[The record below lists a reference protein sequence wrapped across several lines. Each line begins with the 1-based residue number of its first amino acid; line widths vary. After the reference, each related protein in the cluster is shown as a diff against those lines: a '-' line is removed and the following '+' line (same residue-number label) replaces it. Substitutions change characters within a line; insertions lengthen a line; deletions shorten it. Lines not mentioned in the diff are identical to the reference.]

1 MSHKKAAGVTR
12 LGRDSAS
19 QRLGVKKG
27 DGQFAKSGNILIR
40 QRGTQY
46 YAGKNVMMGVDHT
59 LFAVAAGNVK
69 FSNKVMKKYDRRT
82 AKVKVVSVVPVV
94 KKAEKTKSVEKT
106 KATEKVKPPAKTK

>member
-27 DGQFAKSGNILIR
+27 DGQFAKSGNIIIR

-59 LFAVAAGNVK
+59 LFAIAPGKVK
-69 FSNKVMKKYDRRT
+69 FSSKVMKKFDRTTKR
-82 AKVKVVSVVPVV
+82 VKVVSIVPFIP
-94 KKAEKTKSVEKT
+94 VEK
-106 KATEKVKPPAKTK
+106 KPKVKPTATKK

>member
-27 DGQFAKSGNILIR
+27 DGQFAKSGNIIIR

-59 LFAVAAGNVK
+59 LFAVAAGKVK
-69 FSNKVMKKYDRRT
+69 FSNKVMKKFDGRT
-82 AKVKVVSVVPVV
+82 KKVKVVSVVPAV
-94 KKAEKTKSVEKT
+94 KAEKIKKVVEK
-106 KATEKVKPPAKTK
+106 AKTVEKKK

>member
-27 DGQFAKSGNILIR
+27 DGQFARSGNIIIR

-46 YAGKNVMMGVDHT
+46 YAGKNVKMGVDHT
-59 LFAVAAGNVK
+59 LFAIADGKVK
-69 FSNKVMKKYDRRT
+69 FTEKVMKKYDRRT
-82 AKVKVVSVVPVV
+82 AKVKVVNVVT
-94 KKAEKTKSVEKT
+94 AEKKVEKA
-106 KATEKVKPPAKTK
+106 KAVEKKIVEKK

>member
-46 YAGKNVMMGVDHT
+46 YAGKNVKMGVDHT
-59 LFAVAAGNVK
+59 LFAIANGLVK
-69 FSNKVMKKYDRRT
+69 FTNKTMKKFDNRT
-82 AKVKVVSVVPVV
+82 AKVKVVNVIPVPTKEAKP
-94 KKAEKTKSVEKT
+94 KKK
-106 KATEKVKPPAKTK
+106 

>member
-27 DGQFAKSGNILIR
+27 DGQFARSGNIIIR

-46 YAGKNVMMGVDHT
+46 YAGKNVKMGVDHT
-59 LFAVAAGNVK
+59 LFAIADGKVK
-69 FSNKVMKKYDRRT
+69 FTEKVMKKYNRRT
-82 AKVKVVSVVPVV
+82 AKVKVVNIVPVKV
-94 KKAEKTKSVEKT
+94 V
-106 KATEKVKPPAKTK
+106 EKVKAVEKAKVAAKK

>member
-27 DGQFAKSGNILIR
+27 DGQFAKSGNIIIR

-46 YAGKNVMMGVDHT
+46 FAGKNVKMGVDHT
-59 LFAVAAGNVK
+59 LFATAAGLVK
-69 FSNKVMKKYDRRT
+69 FTEKTMKKFDNRSAR
-82 AKVKVVSVVPVV
+82 VKVVNVI
-94 KKAEKTKSVEKT
+94 
-106 KATEKVKPPAKTK
+106 PAKKK